1 MVLRGVFRENDGF
14 VREKES
20 GIRRRTDFDMIKV

>member
-1 MVLRGVFRENDGF
+1 MILRGLFRESDGY

-20 GIRRRTDFDMIKV
+20 GIRRRTDLDKIGA